1 MNDTAQTTV
10 TDIRKK
16 RETGSD
22 IEQFYG
28 YSLDAYQVF
37 SSLGVLTENL
47 RVLSFNAEFASGRAG
62 AKGNCVRVLTQATR
76 ELVNQLSGLFDQ
88 IETLEGQNYEAVTR
102 GLLIRGHAERME
114 SKQADANNEKLNTA
128 IESARKAEEDGE
140 LNNDKMV
147 NLVNELVRCNEDLA
161 MNSSRISAIAQ
172 ECDAIAVAIAVEAAV
187 AGEFQQEFDQV
198 ASTMHRYV
206 DELQKMVGSA
216 GRAIRRA
223 KDAGGRMSAE
233 LNGQAA

>member
-1 MNDTAQTTV
+1 MTDSAQSTV

-76 ELVNQLSGLFDQ
+76 ELVNQLSGLFEQ
-88 IETLEGQNYEAVTR
+88 IEGLESQNYAAATR

-114 SKQADANNEKLNTA
+114 SKQAEADNERLNAA
-128 IESARKAEEDGE
+128 IEEARKDEEGGKLSEDG
-140 LNNDKMV
+140 LAA
-147 NLVNELVRCNEDLA
+147 LVNELVRCNEDLA
-161 MNSSRISAIAQ
+161 MNSARISAIAQ

-223 KDAGGRMSAE
+223 KDAGARMTAE
-233 LNGQAA
+233 VSGQAA